1 MSLLDPLV
9 AFTGVGA
16 GPLLVAMVVTAI
28 AATLQGTVGLGFG
41 LVSVPLLAMVD
52 PRLSPVPQMLVVTPL
67 VLSMAWGERHGIDW
81 SGFGQIVLGR
91 LPGAT
96 LGYLLVEY
104 VDRAGLELTIA
115 ILIGL
120 AVLVAMRNSRRAPEG
135 GPPPSAGMRFAA
147 GWASG
152 TSSYVAGIGGPP
164 IALLYRNANGP
175 TLRGTLAAV
184 FAVGLTITL
193 SSRAVAGHIA
203 PGDLRVA
210 LVLLPFVLLGLEAS
224 HVLKPRVEGPRLRGA
239 VLVISGAAA
248 VALAVR
254 TMIG

>member
-41 LVSVPLLAMVD
+41 LVSVPLLAMLD
-52 PRLSPVPQMLVVTPL
+52 PRLSPVPQMLVVIPL
-67 VLSMAWGERHGIDW
+67 VLSMAWAERGGIDW

-104 VDRAGLELTIA
+104 IDRRGLELTIA
-115 ILIGL
+115 VLIGM
-120 AVLVAMRNSRRAPEG
+120 AVLVAVRNNRRAPEG
-135 GPPPSAGMRFAA
+135 GPPPSGGLRFLA

-164 IALLYRNANGP
+164 IALLYRNATGP
-175 TLRGTLAAV
+175 TLRATLAAV

-193 SSRAVAGHIA
+193 TSRTAAGHISA
-203 PGDLRVA
+203 GDLRVA
-210 LVLLPFVLLGLEAS
+210 LVLLPFVVIGLKVS
-224 HVLKPRVEGPRLRGA
+224 QVLKPRVEGPRLRNA

-254 TMIG
+254 TLVG